1 MRLEAFAYVR
11 RRRKKKKKEREE
23 AARRWELVL
32 KFNSLRG
39 RENSN

>member
-1 MRLEAFAYVR
+1 LLKSEEEEK
-11 RRRKKKKKEREE
+11 KKKKKEREE